1 MPRIV
6 QKIDD
11 PKIDTEIV
19 SSFLGGLN
27 TFQDESVIKDGEL
40 SKARNII
47 LSVDGIEPRPG
58 TEDYGTSSGSKVVGL
73 FGMYL
78 SGGTR
83 QFLRYATGINN
94 KLQKYVSG
102 TPTDVGSATFDAS
115 ARMTFVQARDTVY
128 GFNGVDAL
136 WKYDGT
142 TITQYSAMTTPT
154 NLSITPTG
162 TTGTTSYSYRVSAFR
177 DSTDGVG
184 GETLACTSVATT
196 TGHATPSATN
206 YNLLSWTAVSGAT
219 GYNIWGR
226 YATGLGETYLATVYG
241 VTTYKDN
248 EADANGNLISP
259 SLSLL
264 PQEENTTAGIK
275 STMAEFAISRIFAA
289 GNPAY
294 PSRLYFGG
302 AGTNIGNFSG
312 SSIGGGSV
320 DVFRNDGSVIR
331 AIKPFQGGVMIWKDN
346 AIYKFSFTD
355 AGLQKLEEITR
366 SFGGISYRSVLHVE
380 NDIIFAAK
388 KDGRL
393 AYYSLGN
400 QENYASTVLRTNE
413 LSIKI
418 ASKLREVNTAYLQ
431 HACAFYFNNIYGCAI
446 PTTSST
452 VNDRIWC
459 LDTRF
464 GAFVYWDGITPNC
477 FATYVDTDGS
487 EYLYFGDENSGKVKK
502 MFVDTRSDSGTAI
515 SVEWATKAFTQKA
528 FHKYKE
534 YYDPTFQFK
543 NVVTSGALSGDIIL
557 DGTIVIA
564 TFTINQ
570 QSTGGAGVGAQLIGN
585 VLVGDAPNSTNLDLA
600 SSSDVLVEVKT
611 TKQARSVKYAFRS
624 NSATARYKFLSLANT
639 YMVLANRPIKS
650 ASRVYLA

>member
-6 QKIDD
+6 QKIND

-19 SSFLGGLN
+19 GSFLGGLN

-58 TEDYGTSSGSKVVGL
+58 TLTYGTTSGSKVVGL

-78 SGGTR
+78 SSGTR
-83 QFLRYATGINN
+83 QFLRYSTGINN

-102 TPTDVGSATFDAS
+102 TPTDIGSATFNAS
-115 ARMTFVQARDTVY
+115 ARMNFVQARDTVY
-128 GFNGVDAL
+128 GFNGIDAL

-142 TITQYSAMTTPT
+142 TITQYSALTTPT
-154 NLSITPTG
+154 GLAVTPTG
-162 TTGTTSYSYRVSAFR
+162 TTGSTSYSYRVSA
-177 DSTDGVG
+177 VNAI
-184 GETLACTSVATT
+184 GETLACVSVATT
-196 TGHATPSATN
+196 TGNATLSATN
-206 YNLLSWTAVSGAT
+206 YNAITWSAVSGAT

-226 YATGLGETYLATVYG
+226 YATGLGETYMGTVYG
-241 VTTYKDN
+241 LLVYNDKGQD
-248 EADANGNLISP
+248 DP
-259 SLSLL
+259 SLSYL
-264 PQEENTTAGIK
+264 PPEANNTTGVK
-275 STMAEFAISRIFAA
+275 GTMAEFAISRIFTA
-289 GNPAY
+289 GDPTY
-294 PSRLYFGG
+294 PSRLSFGG
-302 AGTNIGNFSG
+302 TGTNVGNFSG
-312 SSIGGGSV
+312 SSVGGGSA
-320 DVFRNDGSVIR
+320 DVFPNDGSIIR

-366 SFGGISYRSVLHVE
+366 SFGGISYRSVKHVE

-393 AYYSLGN
+393 AFYSLGN

-418 ASKLREVNTAYLQ
+418 ASKLEEVSTTYLP

-446 PTTSST
+446 PTENST

-487 EYLYFGDENSGKVKK
+487 EKLYFGDESSGLVKQ
-502 MFVDTRSDSGTAI
+502 MFVQTRSDSGTAI

-564 TFTINQ
+564 SFTINQ
-570 QSTGGAGVGAQLIGN
+570 QSTGGAGIGAQLFGS
-585 VLVGDAPNSTNLDLA
+585 VLFGDAPNSTNLDLA
-600 SSSDVLVEVKT
+600 TSSDVLVEVKT
-611 TKQARSVKYAFRS
+611 TKQARSIKYAFRS
-624 NSATARYKFLSLANT
+624 NSATAKYKFLSIANT
-639 YMVLANRPIKS
+639 YMVLADKPIKS
-650 ASRVYLA
+650 SSRVYLA

>member
-6 QKIDD
+6 QKIND

-19 SSFLGGLN
+19 GSFLGGLN

-58 TEDYGTSSGSKVVGL
+58 TLTYGTTSGSKVVGL

-78 SGGTR
+78 SSGTR
-83 QFLRYATGINN
+83 QFLRYSTGINN

-102 TPTDVGSATFDAS
+102 TPTDIGSATFNAS
-115 ARMTFVQARDTVY
+115 ARMNFVQAGDNVY
-128 GFNGVDAL
+128 LFNGQDPL
-136 WKYDGT
+136 RKYDGT
-142 TITQYSAMTTPT
+142 TITTYTA
-154 NLSITPTG
+154 LATPTG
-162 TTGTTSYSYRVSAFR
+162 LALTNEGTPGTTTYSYRVSAFN
-177 DSTDGVG
+177 SV
-184 GETLACTSVATT
+184 GETLACVSVSTALGT
-196 TGHATPSATN
+196 ASPNATN
-206 YNLLSWTAVSGAT
+206 YVKLTWSAVSGAT

-241 VTTYKDN
+241 VLEYKDN
-248 EADANGNLISP
+248 EADSNGNLITP

-264 PQEENTTAGIK
+264 PPEANTTTGVK
-275 STMAEFAISRIFAA
+275 GTMAEFAIFRIFTA
-289 GNPAY
+289 GDPAY
-294 PSRLYFGG
+294 PSRLSFGG
-302 AGTNIGNFSG
+302 TGTNVGNFSG
-312 SSIGGGSV
+312 SSVGGGAA
-320 DVFRNDGSVIR
+320 DVYPNDGSIIR

-346 AIYKFSFTD
+346 AIYKFSFND
-355 AGLQKLEEITR
+355 AGRQKLEEITR
-366 SFGGISYRSVLHVE
+366 SFGGISYRSVKHVE

-393 AYYSLGN
+393 AFYSLGN

-418 ASKLREVNTAYLQ
+418 ASKLEEVSTTYLP

-446 PTTSST
+446 PTENST

-487 EYLYFGDENSGKVKK
+487 EKLYFGDESSGLVKQ
-502 MFVDTRSDSGTAI
+502 MFVQTRSDSGTAI

-564 TFTINQ
+564 SFTINQ
-570 QSTGGAGVGAQLIGN
+570 QSTGGAGIGAQLFGSVLFGN
-585 VLVGDAPNSTNLDLA
+585 APNSTNLDLA
-600 SSSDVLVEVKT
+600 TSSDVLVEVKT
-611 TKQARSVKYAFRS
+611 TKQARSIKYAFRS
-624 NSATARYKFLSLANT
+624 NSATAKYKFLSIANT
-639 YMVLANRPIKS
+639 YMVLADKPIKS
-650 ASRVYLA
+650 SSRVYLA

>member
-78 SGGTR
+78 SSGTR

-142 TITQYSAMTTPT
+142 TITQYSALTTPT
-154 NLSITPTG
+154 GLGVTPTG
-162 TTGTTSYSYRVSAFR
+162 TTGSTTYSYRVSAFN
-177 DSTDGVG
+177 SI
-184 GETLACTSVATT
+184 GETLACTSVSTAT
-196 TGHATPSATN
+196 GNATLSATN
-206 YNLLSWTAVSGAT
+206 YNALAWTVVTGAT

-226 YATGLGETYLATVYG
+226 YATGLGETYMGTVYG
-241 VTTYKDN
+241 VVVYNDKGQD
-248 EADANGNLISP
+248 DP

-264 PQEENTTAGIK
+264 PPEANNTTGVK
-275 STMAEFAISRIFAA
+275 GTMAEFAISRIFTA
-289 GNPAY
+289 GDPAY
-294 PSRLYFGG
+294 PSRLSFGG
-302 AGTNIGNFSG
+302 TGTNIGNFSG
-312 SSIGGGSV
+312 SSVGGGSV
-320 DVFRNDGSVIR
+320 DVFANDGAIIR

>member
-142 TITQYSAMTTPT
+142 TITQYSALTTPT
-154 NLSITPTG
+154 GLTVTPTG
-162 TTGTTSYSYRVSAFR
+162 TTGSTSYSYRVSA
-177 DSTDGVG
+177 VNAI
-184 GETLACTSVATT
+184 GETLACVSVATT
-196 TGHATPSATN
+196 TGNATLSATN
-206 YNLLSWTAVSGAT
+206 YNAITWSAVSGAT

-226 YATGLGETYLATVYG
+226 YATGLGETYMGTVYG
-241 VTTYKDN
+241 LLVYNDKGQD
-248 EADANGNLISP
+248 DP
-259 SLSLL
+259 SLSYL
-264 PQEENTTAGIK
+264 PPEANNTTGVK
-275 STMAEFAISRIFAA
+275 GTMAEFAISRIFTA
-289 GNPAY
+289 GDPAY
-294 PSRLYFGG
+294 PSRLSFGG
-302 AGTNIGNFSG
+302 TGTNIGNFSG
-312 SSIGGGSV
+312 SSVGGGSV
-320 DVFRNDGSVIR
+320 DVFANDGSVIR

>member
-142 TITQYSAMTTPT
+142 TITQYSALTTPT
-154 NLSITPTG
+154 GLTVTPTG
-162 TTGTTSYSYRVSAFR
+162 TTGTTSYSYRVSA
-177 DSTDGVG
+177 VNAI
-184 GETLACTSVATT
+184 GETLACVSVATT
-196 TGHATPSATN
+196 TGNATLSATN
-206 YNLLSWTAVSGAT
+206 YNAITWSAVSGAT

-226 YATGLGETYLATVYG
+226 YATGLGETYMGTVYG
-241 VTTYKDN
+241 VLVYNDKGQDDPHHFHYLPP
-248 EADANGNLISP
+248 EAN
-259 SLSLL
+259 
-264 PQEENTTAGIK
+264 NTTGVK
-275 STMAEFAISRIFAA
+275 GTMAEFAISRIFTA
-289 GNPAY
+289 GDPAY
-294 PSRLYFGG
+294 PSRLSFGG
-302 AGTNIGNFSG
+302 TGTNIGNFSG
-312 SSIGGGSV
+312 SSVGGGSV
-320 DVFRNDGSVIR
+320 DVFANDGSVIR

>member
-6 QKIDD
+6 QKIND

-19 SSFLGGLN
+19 GSFLGGLN

-58 TEDYGTSSGSKVVGL
+58 TSTYGTTSGSKVVGL

-78 SGGTR
+78 SNGTR

-102 TPTDVGSATFDAS
+102 TPTDIGSATFNAS
-115 ARMTFVQARDTVY
+115 ARMNFVQARDTVY
-128 GFNGVDAL
+128 GFNGIDAL

-142 TITQYSAMTTPT
+142 TITQYSALTTPT
-154 NLSITPTG
+154 GLAVTPTG
-162 TTGTTSYSYRVSAFR
+162 TTGSTSYSYRVSA
-177 DSTDGVG
+177 VKAI
-184 GETLACTSVATT
+184 GETLACVSVATT
-196 TGHATPSATN
+196 TGNATLSATN
-206 YNLLSWTAVSGAT
+206 YNAITWSAVSGAT

-226 YATGLGETYLATVYG
+226 YATGLGETYMGTVYG
-241 VTTYKDN
+241 LLVYNDKGQD
-248 EADANGNLISP
+248 DP
-259 SLSLL
+259 SLSYL
-264 PQEENTTAGIK
+264 PPEANNTTGVK
-275 STMAEFAISRIFAA
+275 GTMAEFAISRIFTA
-289 GNPAY
+289 GDPTY
-294 PSRLYFGG
+294 PSRLSFGG
-302 AGTNIGNFSG
+302 TGTNVGNFSG
-312 SSIGGGSV
+312 SSVGGGAA
-320 DVFRNDGSVIR
+320 DVYPNDGSIIR

-346 AIYKFSFTD
+346 AIYKFSFND
-355 AGLQKLEEITR
+355 AGRQKLEEITR
-366 SFGGISYRSVLHVE
+366 SFGGISYRSVKHVE

-393 AYYSLGN
+393 AFYSLGN

-418 ASKLREVNTAYLQ
+418 ASKLEEVSTTYLP

-446 PTTSST
+446 PTENST

-487 EYLYFGDENSGKVKK
+487 EKLYFGDESSGLVKQ
-502 MFVDTRSDSGTAI
+502 MFVETRSDSGTAI

-564 TFTINQ
+564 SFTINQ
-570 QSTGGAGVGAQLIGN
+570 QSTGGAGIGAQLFGS
-585 VLVGDAPNSTNLDLA
+585 VLFGDAPNSTNLDLA
-600 SSSDVLVEVKT
+600 TSSDVLVEVKT
-611 TKQARSVKYAFRS
+611 TKQARSIKYAFRS
-624 NSATARYKFLSLANT
+624 NSATAKYKFLSIANT
-639 YMVLANRPIKS
+639 YMVLADKPIKS
-650 ASRVYLA
+650 SSRVYLA

>member
-6 QKIDD
+6 QKIND

-19 SSFLGGLN
+19 GSFLGGLN

-58 TEDYGTSSGSKVVGL
+58 TSTYGTTSGSKVVGL

-78 SGGTR
+78 SSGTR
-83 QFLRYATGINN
+83 QFLRYSTGINN

-102 TPTDVGSATFDAS
+102 TPTDIGSATFNAS
-115 ARMTFVQARDTVY
+115 ARMNFVQARDTVY
-128 GFNGVDAL
+128 GFNGIDAL

-142 TITQYSAMTTPT
+142 TITQYSALTTPT
-154 NLSITPTG
+154 GLAVTPTG
-162 TTGTTSYSYRVSAFR
+162 TTGSTSYSYRVSA
-177 DSTDGVG
+177 VNAI
-184 GETLACTSVATT
+184 GETLACVSVATT
-196 TGHATPSATN
+196 TGNATLSATN
-206 YNLLSWTAVSGAT
+206 YNAITWSAVSGAT

-226 YATGLGETYLATVYG
+226 YATGLGETYMGTVYG
-241 VTTYKDN
+241 LLVYNDKGQD
-248 EADANGNLISP
+248 DP
-259 SLSLL
+259 SLSYL
-264 PQEENTTAGIK
+264 PPEANNTTGVK
-275 STMAEFAISRIFAA
+275 GTMAEFAISRIFTA
-289 GNPAY
+289 GDPTY
-294 PSRLYFGG
+294 PSRLSFGG
-302 AGTNIGNFSG
+302 TGTNVGNFSG
-312 SSIGGGSV
+312 SSVGGGSV
-320 DVFRNDGSVIR
+320 DVFPNDGSIIR

-366 SFGGISYRSVLHVE
+366 SFGGISYRSVKHVE

-393 AYYSLGN
+393 AFYSLGN

-418 ASKLREVNTAYLQ
+418 ASKLEEVSTTYLP

-446 PTTSST
+446 PTENST

-487 EYLYFGDENSGKVKK
+487 EKLYFGDESSGLVKQ
-502 MFVDTRSDSGTAI
+502 MFVQTRSDSGTAI

-564 TFTINQ
+564 SFTINQ
-570 QSTGGAGVGAQLIGN
+570 QSTGGAGIGAQLFGSVLFGN
-585 VLVGDAPNSTNLDLA
+585 APNSTNLDLA
-600 SSSDVLVEVKT
+600 TSSDVLVEVKT
-611 TKQARSVKYAFRS
+611 TKQARSIKYAFRS
-624 NSATARYKFLSLANT
+624 NSATAKYKFLSIANT
-639 YMVLANRPIKS
+639 YMVLADKPIKS
-650 ASRVYLA
+650 SSRVYLA

>member
-142 TITQYSAMTTPT
+142 TITQYSALTTPT
-154 NLSITPTG
+154 GLTVTPTG
-162 TTGTTSYSYRVSAFR
+162 TTGTTSYSYRVSA
-177 DSTDGVG
+177 VNAI
-184 GETLACTSVATT
+184 GETLACVSVATT
-196 TGHATPSATN
+196 TGNATLSATN
-206 YNLLSWTAVSGAT
+206 YNAITWSAVSGAT

-226 YATGLGETYLATVYG
+226 YATGLGETYMGTVYG
-241 VTTYKDN
+241 LLVYNDKGQD
-248 EADANGNLISP
+248 DP
-259 SLSLL
+259 SLSYL
-264 PQEENTTAGIK
+264 PPEANNTTGVK
-275 STMAEFAISRIFAA
+275 GTMAEFAISRIFTA
-289 GNPAY
+289 GDPAY
-294 PSRLYFGG
+294 PSRLSFGG
-302 AGTNIGNFSG
+302 TGTNIGNFSG
-312 SSIGGGSV
+312 SSVGGGSV
-320 DVFRNDGSVIR
+320 DVFANDGSVIR